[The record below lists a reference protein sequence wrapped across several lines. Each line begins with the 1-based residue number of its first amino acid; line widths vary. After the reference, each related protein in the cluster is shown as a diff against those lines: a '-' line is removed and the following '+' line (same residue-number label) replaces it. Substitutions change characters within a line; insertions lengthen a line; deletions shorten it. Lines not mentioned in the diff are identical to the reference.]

1 MLVNDS
7 LPSHGNGEGC
17 QCHSSVGVL
26 GCCKEHTPLATPSTI
41 VHSLQIYSKLFKVV
55 DKSEIVVP
63 SNSGS
68 INKDCGYCGN
78 QRVGMQLGW
87 SISSK

>member
-1 MLVNDS
+1 MPQHCWCLGMLK
-7 LPSHGNGEGC
+7 GT
-17 QCHSSVGVL
+17 
-26 GCCKEHTPLATPSTI
+26 HTITPSTI

-78 QRVGMQLGW
+78 QRVGSWDGASVPSDLFSKKIHSYQA
-87 SISSK
+87 SIW